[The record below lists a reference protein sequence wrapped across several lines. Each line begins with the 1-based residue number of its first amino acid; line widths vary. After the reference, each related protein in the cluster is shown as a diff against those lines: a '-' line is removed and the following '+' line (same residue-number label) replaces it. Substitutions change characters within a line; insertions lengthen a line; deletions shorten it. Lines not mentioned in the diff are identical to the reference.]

1 MGSEKNSSEGDTLG
15 KWYDINKAFSIM
27 SQKDLDLTPNLAL
40 HGYEPLDKLFL
51 FYEPQFLHPYLL

>member
-1 MGSEKNSSEGDTLG
+1 
-15 KWYDINKAFSIM
+15 M